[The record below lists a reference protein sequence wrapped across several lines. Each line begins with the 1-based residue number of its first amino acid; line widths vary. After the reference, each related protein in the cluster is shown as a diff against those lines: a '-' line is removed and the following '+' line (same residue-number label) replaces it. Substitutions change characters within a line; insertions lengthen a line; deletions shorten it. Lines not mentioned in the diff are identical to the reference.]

1 MANGFF
7 TGIAVTVGGWLV
19 TRHLLRHLE
28 NFEAKRKH
36 SDNGKSEV
44 QNDAGS

>member
-19 TRHLLRHLE
+19 TRHFLRHIE
-28 NFEAKRKH
+28 NFEARLKQLKE
-36 SDNGKSEV
+36 KEATE
-44 QNDAGS
+44 DAES